1 MEALL
6 VIKNKVEGSL
16 DGIMAKFTQVNGQ
29 MEKNTARDYGPLLQE
44 IATWDN
50 GGEGLLKDKV
60 FTLIIMDKNM
70 KALLKIFLSMDTANS
85 VYRMEIPMK
94 DNIVKVNLMV
104 MDFIY
109 GKMEQA
115 IKEPLLEES
124 DKDWEL

>member
-60 FTLIIMDKNM
+60 FTLTIMDKNM

>member
-1 MEALL
+1 
-6 VIKNKVEGSL
+6 
-16 DGIMAKFTQVNGQ
+16 
-29 MEKNTARDYGPLLQE
+29 
-44 IATWDN
+44 
-50 GGEGLLKDKV
+50 
-60 FTLIIMDKNM
+60 MDKNM

>member
-1 MEALL
+1 
-6 VIKNKVEGSL
+6 
-16 DGIMAKFTQVNGQ
+16 
-29 MEKNTARDYGPLLQE
+29 MEKNTVRDYGPLLKE

-50 GGEGLLKDKV
+50 GGEGLLKDKE
-60 FTLIIMDKNM
+60 FTLTIMDKNM
-70 KALLKIFLSMDTANS
+70 KALLKIFLSMGTVNS

-94 DNIVKVNLMV
+94 DNIAKVNLMV

-115 IKEPLLEES
+115 IKVPLLEES

>member
-1 MEALL
+1 
-6 VIKNKVEGSL
+6 
-16 DGIMAKFTQVNGQ
+16 

-124 DKDWEL
+124 DKDWELWKTLKDFTFKDSLLINLLQAIAK

>member
-1 MEALL
+1 
-6 VIKNKVEGSL
+6 
-16 DGIMAKFTQVNGQ
+16 
-29 MEKNTARDYGPLLQE
+29 MEKNTVRDYGPLLKE

-60 FTLIIMDKNM
+60 FTLTIMDKNM